1 MDSPV
6 KKILVYLDGSEESVT
21 AAQYAIVLSKLL
33 RAELTALY
41 VINTRALDDLVKSR
55 IFLASEQE
63 DYTRDIEKDAERYL
77 NHVKNLALQKGVMIR
92 AVKKRGTPFLE
103 IKAEI
108 EAWGVDLF
116 VIGEISKIRSRRDEF
131 FNETERA
138 MRNVHCSVLVV
149 KDEEH
154 VWKMYETLV

>member
-1 MDSPV
+1 MESPV

-21 AAQYAIVLSKLL
+21 AAQYAIVLAKTL

-41 VINTRALDDLVKSR
+41 VVNTRALDDLLKSR

-63 DYTRDIEKDAERYL
+63 DYAHDIEIDAERYL
-77 NHVKNLALQKGVMIR
+77 THVKNMALQKGLVIR

-103 IKAEI
+103 IKTEI
-108 EAWGVDLF
+108 EAWGVDLL

-131 FNETERA
+131 YNEAERA
-138 MRNVHCSVLVV
+138 MRNVPCAVLIVR
-149 KDEEH
+149 DDDR
-154 VWKMYETLV
+154 VWELFGSNA